1 MTSSSGS
8 SGTPSRATARGHDV
22 ARVTELLEEI
32 LLARVFLHPHPAPPE
47 LLCGVRVRPGGG
59 NLAEIF
65 REPRGGLIGGRV
77 APGVV
82 GLDDVDSLREIHHTL
97 RTKLRAMPVQRMRQG
112 CKAPH
117 ALYVVHRPLRCGTH
131 RDPARDDRAPGLR

>member
-8 SGTPSRATARGHDV
+8 SGTPSRATTCGHDV

-32 LLARVFLHPHPAPPE
+32 LLARVFLHLHPAAPE
-47 LLCGVRVRPGGG
+47 LLRGVRVRPGGG

-82 GLDDVDSLREIHHTL
+82 GPADVDSLRAFHHTF
-97 RTKLRAMPVQRMRQG
+97 RSKVGSM
-112 CKAPH
+112 
-117 ALYVVHRPLRCGTH
+117 
-131 RDPARDDRAPGLR
+131 PGLR

>member
-1 MTSSSGS
+1 MTSSSGA

-32 LLARVFLHPHPAPPE
+32 LLARVFLHLHPAPPE

-97 RTKLRAMPVQRMRQG
+97 RTKVRAMPVHRMRQG
-112 CKAPH
+112 VKPAH
-117 ALYVVHRPLRCGTH
+117 NLYEGHSRPRCETRRGAAA
-131 RDPARDDRAPGLR
+131 D

>member
-32 LLARVFLHPHPAPPE
+32 LLARVFLHLHPAPPE

-65 REPRGGLIGGRV
+65 REPLSGLMGGRH

-82 GLDDVDSLREIHHTL
+82 GVADVDSLCESHHTL
-97 RTKLRAMPVQRMRQG
+97 RTKVRAMRVERMRQVA
-112 CKAPH
+112 KAAH
-117 ALYVVHRPLRCGTH
+117 AMYAAH
-131 RDPARDDRAPGLR
+131 GLL